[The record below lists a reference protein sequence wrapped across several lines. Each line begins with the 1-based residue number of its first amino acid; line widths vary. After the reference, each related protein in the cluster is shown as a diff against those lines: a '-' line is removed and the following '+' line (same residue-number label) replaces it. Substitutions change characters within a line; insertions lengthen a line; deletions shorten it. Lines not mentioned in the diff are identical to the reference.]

1 MISGV
6 PVLVATADEAEAVDL
21 VHPGRLGEVVRRSAA
36 ELHVGLEGSVD
47 ADERGGGCL
56 LGEIHA
62 GDRDHDVTA
71 ENAGDDSGGAAAA
84 AADSP
89 NPASGSVWP

>member
-1 MISGV
+1 V
-6 PVLVATADEAEAVDL
+6 
-21 VHPGRLGEVVRRSAA
+21 
-36 ELHVGLEGSVD
+36 
-47 ADERGGGCL
+47 CL

-84 AADSP
+84 AAADSP
-89 NPASGSVWP
+89 NPASGSV